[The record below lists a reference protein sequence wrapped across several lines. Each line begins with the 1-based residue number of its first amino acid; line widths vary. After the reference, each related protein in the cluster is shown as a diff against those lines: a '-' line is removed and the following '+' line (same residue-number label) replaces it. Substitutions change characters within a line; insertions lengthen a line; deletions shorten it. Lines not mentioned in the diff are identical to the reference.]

1 MSPQPGQ
8 TLGGW
13 QFFAPGLPLQ
23 PQVAPAPNGQG
34 QVYANQNDG
43 QVHAMNAKGVDGVVM
58 TNASATIVATA
69 AAPAA
74 TASLTPVMMACG
86 ASITPLLSTRI
97 EVTISGQL
105 ANTVAADGATVGL
118 YYGTGTA
125 PINGA
130 AATGTQAGIS
140 QTITS
145 QTAAQGGGFSIT
157 AIISG
162 LTVGQPVWLDAAL
175 AAVTGGSAS
184 IKGVTICAE
193 EI

>member
-13 QFFAPGLPLQ
+13 QFFAPGIPLQ

-58 TNASATIVATA
+58 TNASATTVNTA

-86 ASITPLLSTRI
+86 GAITPVLSTRI
-97 EVTISGQL
+97 EVTISGQMG
-105 ANTVAADGATVGL
+105 NTTLGDGATVQL
-118 YYGTGTA
+118 RYGTGTA
-125 PINGA
+125 PVNGA
-130 AATGTQAGIS
+130 AVTGTQAGIS

-145 QTAAQGGGFSIT
+145 VTAGQGGGFSIT

-162 LTVGQPVWLDAAL
+162 LTVGQVLWLDAAL

-184 IKGVTICAE
+184 ISGVTICAE